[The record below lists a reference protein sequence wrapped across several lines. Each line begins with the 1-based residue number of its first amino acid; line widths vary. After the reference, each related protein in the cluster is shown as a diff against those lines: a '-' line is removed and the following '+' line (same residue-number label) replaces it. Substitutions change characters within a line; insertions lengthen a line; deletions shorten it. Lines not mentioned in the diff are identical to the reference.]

1 MANFVHMESQAIEIG
16 DKVRFLN
23 EVGEGTV
30 TQILSGTLLMVEDQ
44 NGFEFQHERGELILI
59 GNREEEKAGYARVI
73 PSVAEILQQEVSS
86 EEQKA
91 IEKQFKDRY
100 AIADS
105 RPASSDTVEVDLHM
119 HQLVESQAGLDSG
132 AMLELQLAH
141 FERMLQIGVR
151 QKTKRMVFIHGIGQG
166 VLRHQI
172 WTRIEQYYPGC
183 ACRSADPRRFGNG
196 ATEVWI
202 GESASSRRSS

>member
-1 MANFVHMESQAIEIG
+1 MDSRAIEIG

-30 TQILSGTLLMVEDQ
+30 TKILSGTLLMVEDQ

-59 GNREEEKAGYARVI
+59 QNREEEKAGYARVL

-86 EEQKA
+86 EQKRA
-91 IEKQFKDRY
+91 IEKDFKDRY
-100 AIADS
+100 AQVDN
-105 RPASSDTVEVDLHM
+105 RPASNDAVEVDLHM
-119 HQLVESQAGLDSG
+119 HQIVESQSGLDAG

-172 WTRIEQYYPGC
+172 WSRIEQFYPDC
-183 ACRSADPRRFGNG
+183 TCRSADPRRFGNG

-202 GESASSRRSS
+202 GESAMSRKNS

>member
-30 TQILSGTLLMVEDQ
+30 TQILRGTLLMVEDQ

-59 GNREEEKAGYARVI
+59 GNLEEEKAGYARVI

-119 HQLVESQAGLDSG
+119 HQLVESPMSFQLPPGLDVQVG
-132 AMLELQLAH
+132 DVIA
-141 FERMLQIGVR
+141 R
-151 QKTKRMVFIHGIGQG
+151 
-166 VLRHQI
+166 
-172 WTRIEQYYPGC
+172 P
-183 ACRSADPRRFGNG
+183 P
-196 ATEVWI
+196 
-202 GESASSRRSS
+202 